1 MKQVRDGVYDIYI
14 RLDRTRRIRRRIACA
29 SHLDAL
35 AVETEI
41 RTQLGQQAKV
51 KAFTINAVAEQYIPW
66 MRMNHTEKTYK
77 EKHRILLARVL
88 PFFGA
93 FLPDRLT
100 SPLIETYKKKRLAG
114 GKIHRQV
121 NLELLCLQSLI
132 KWGSERT
139 PPLCNKLLFKIE
151 PLPYKRQ
158 IPHVASREEINAII
172 DNASDLFHRS
182 LFCAIYEAG
191 LRSDEARRLTKADVN
206 IEHGFLRIHGKGDK
220 TRLVPLSKR
229 LSVLLSERLK
239 EARGHYVWDNIKSFK
254 TAFAAAKRRG
264 RITTHITPHTLRHSF
279 ASHNLEAGT
288 DLRSLQEMMGH
299 NDISTTQIYTHTT
312 FRYLKEQIDNAF

>member
-35 AVETEI
+35 AIETEI
-41 RTQLGQQAKV
+41 RTRLGQQAKV
-51 KAFTINAVAEQYIPW
+51 KAFTINAVAAQYIPW
-66 MRMNHTEKTYK
+66 MRMNHTDKTYK
-77 EKHRILLARVL
+77 EKHRILLSRVL

-100 SPLIETYKKKRLAG
+100 SPLIETYKKKRLAER
-114 GKIHRQV
+114 KIHRQV

-132 KWGSERT
+132 KWGAERT
-139 PPLCNKLLFKIE
+139 PPLCNKLLFKM
-151 PLPYKRQ
+151 PYLPYRRQ

-172 DNASDLFHRS
+172 DHASDLFHKS

-191 LRSDEARRLTKADVN
+191 LRSDEARRLTKAHVN

-220 TRLVPLSKR
+220 TRIVPLSKR
-229 LSVLLSERLK
+229 LSVLLSARLK
-239 EARGHYVWDNIKSFK
+239 ETTGAYVWDNIKSFK
-254 TAFAAAKRRG
+254 TAFTAAKRRAG
-264 RITTHITPHTLRHSF
+264 ITARITPHTLRHSF

-288 DLRSLQEMMGH
+288 DLRSLQEMLGH